1 MPVENLVEIIGLFLN
16 ALYERGGEMSTREYV
31 MVVSEMSRM
40 MHDGLIDEEDAANET
55 F

>member
-1 MPVENLVEIIGLFLN
+1 MED
-16 ALYERGGEMSTREYV
+16 EMSTREYV

-55 F
+55 FLLSEMEWRDYFG